1 MLLLVSSPHEM
12 HDLKFVSIVEF
23 GCWPGRTRNDV
34 VIEFNGDAVRLHAEM
49 VDKRGES
56 ETVGKRL
63 CVAVDRELHQRNS
76 SNSLLSAREPE
87 FACG

>member
-1 MLLLVSSPHEM
+1 
-12 HDLKFVSIVEF
+12 
-23 GCWPGRTRNDV
+23 
-34 VIEFNGDAVRLHAEM
+34 M